1 MNFEGLAGGEG
12 VCDRIKELSVKD
24 ALSDIPE
31 GTANQLAYNGA
42 PE

>member
-1 MNFEGLAGGEG
+1 MALEGLAGGEG

-24 ALSDIPE
+24 LLADIPE
-31 GTANQLAYNGA
+31 GSLNQLTYNGA